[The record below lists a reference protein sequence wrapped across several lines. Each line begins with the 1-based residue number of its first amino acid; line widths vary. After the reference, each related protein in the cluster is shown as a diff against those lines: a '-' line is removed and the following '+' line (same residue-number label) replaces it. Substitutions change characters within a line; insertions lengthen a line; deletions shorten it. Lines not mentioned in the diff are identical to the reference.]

1 MEKISCS
8 GRCKWYLTAWIIWFI
23 ACAGIVIGLPFMELA
38 GRVVFL
44 PILAGGLIR
53 GLYFLLSY
61 KNKRIYISEKEIL
74 YFSLFNKQYIYSID
88 DIKKVNYYLGGR
100 GQVGGLTLKF
110 DTIKIKIPREM
121 IGFLEV
127 EGELKRF
134 GLL

>member
-1 MEKISCS
+1 MISCS
-8 GRCKWYLTAWIIWFI
+8 GRSKWYLTVGIIWFI

-44 PILAGGLIR
+44 PILAVGLIR
-53 GLYFLLSY
+53 GLYFWLSY

>member
-8 GRCKWYLTAWIIWFI
+8 GRCKWYLTAGIIWFI
-23 ACAGIVIGLPFMELA
+23 ACAVIVIGLPFMELA